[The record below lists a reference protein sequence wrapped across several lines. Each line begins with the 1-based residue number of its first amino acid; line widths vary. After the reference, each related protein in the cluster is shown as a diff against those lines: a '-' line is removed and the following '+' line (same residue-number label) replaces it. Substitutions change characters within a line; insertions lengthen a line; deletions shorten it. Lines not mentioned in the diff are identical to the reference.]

1 MRAKGLTRP
10 ITRKQ
15 ALSYEVLT
23 PNSLSYRRNGMGVTA
38 IAAVMNGRA
47 TPSDYGSTHP
57 GAEFQH
63 RYAMTREML
72 ERPAPQVHQTGGI
85 MLSSRPKKRKYLKN
99 PTAYQYEREAR
110 REAAERVKAAQ
121 AEAKERIAEAKAADK
136 AAAAEAKAEA
146 QAAKA
151 AGAPAPKKKAAKKKL
166 TKAQQAAAARK
177 RAASI
182 RKRVGKKFGPFK
194 SIGFRAGKRSLPT
207 FAYQTKKGRPAKI
220 PLWAIL
226 GTKSKRDLEKRLP
239 ESKSLQRRVVAVKA
253 RRDRAAARLAKYGD
267 FFTPNYGSDA
277 MMYEE
282 NKRKGRKRGKRKSAK
297 RGTARHPRKKLYGAA
312 RKAWYKARG
321 LKMPKAARKGSA
333 KRRKASAAPKRRKS
347 YGKRRTPAQRRATS
361 KMIRVRHGIKRV
373 RHRKA
378 WKNARHA
385 MPNMFYNMNP
395 MYEENKVKHRK
406 SRKHR
411 GKRGS
416 YKRNPDF
423 MAQAKSALMS
433 GAVVAVGFLAHR
445 GLSFLVSEQLVKR
458 VDYFDPMKSPK
469 AAPWVRAAAG
479 ALVAVAGIPLSAF
492 AGPKFAKELGAG
504 MAVSL
509 ISELVRTVIFTQASD
524 SPRLAAAFAG
534 YPDAEGHSFHSMSG
548 VGSYEM
554 MPPGYA
560 GFGGYTQAA
569 AGLGRLGGYTQAAAG
584 IGGVT
589 QAAAGV
595 GEYFATGVSGIGEYE
610 AVNGFGTNEVVREGI
625 RPNLLAAERSL
636 SVAEAVAGLGEAE
649 YSGSGG
655 GVNDAPLESIVD
667 AEQIAA
673 PVLDAPGGSR
683 AGILEGGDGIFAS
696 IFS

>member
-1 MRAKGLTRP
+1 
-10 ITRKQ
+10 
-15 ALSYEVLT
+15 
-23 PNSLSYRRNGMGVTA
+23 
-38 IAAVMNGRA
+38 
-47 TPSDYGSTHP
+47 
-57 GAEFQH
+57 
-63 RYAMTREML
+63 
-72 ERPAPQVHQTGGI
+72 
-85 MLSSRPKKRKYLKN
+85 MLSRPNARRAHRRARPNMTL
-99 PTAYQYEREAR
+99 AQHEAQVR
-110 REAAERVKAAQ
+110 REAKRMEAAVRRQEAAEKKARLK
-121 AEAKERIAEAKAADK
+121 AELKEIREKAKAAR
-136 AAAAEAKAEA
+136 AATR
-146 QAAKA
+146 A
-151 AGAPAPKKKAAKKKL
+151 AGKKAAPAKRKPTKKQ
-166 TKAQQAAAARK
+166 KAVAARK
-177 RAASI
+177 RAASLRARI
-182 RKRVGKKFGPFK
+182 GKKYGPFK
-194 SIGFRAGKRSLPT
+194 SVAVKVGKKKMPSY
-207 FAYQTKKGRPAKI
+207 AYKTKKGAAKKI

-361 KMIRVRHGIKRV
+361 KMIRARHGIKRV

-378 WKNARHA
+378 WKNSRAV
-385 MPNMFYNMNP
+385 PNMFYNMNP